1 MQSELART
9 AAASASLFC
18 GGLESKGFRFISS
31 SAEDKIIEHN
41 TNTNMSPFASPQTTT
56 DSSHSMSTSTSPSGG
71 DVLLKWGHRK
81 RSRLSRA
88 AIEDSSS
95 SVHTNNRRITHTV
108 PPKLSMPP
116 PPLVSSTASSGR
128 GRKHSS
134 RILEDPSLGGSESH
148 SRNSQGS
155 NPVVSRSAAP
165 KLSSSGMERSSRG
178 MPCSGSAKCQK
189 PSGFS
194 TTQGYERLNNSH
206 GDSASVQSKQEG
218 GVPTAP
224 ATSSLAANG
233 NKVTVEVIQWPRIYI
248 ALSRKEKEDDF
259 LAMKGTKIPQ
269 RPKKRA
275 KNIDRILQ
283 CCFPGM
289 WLSELTKSRY
299 EVREKK
305 SVKKVTL
312 TFCLNLLG
320 MLGSYGYKIWSLHP
334 SLTHID

>member
-1 MQSELART
+1 
-9 AAASASLFC
+9 
-18 GGLESKGFRFISS
+18 
-31 SAEDKIIEHN
+31 
-41 TNTNMSPFASPQTTT
+41 MSPFDSPQTTT
-56 DSSHSMSTSTSPSGG
+56 ESSHSMSTSTSPSGG

-95 SVHTNNRRITHTV
+95 SVQTNSRRISHSV
-108 PPKLSMPP
+108 PPNFSMPPPPP

-128 GRKHSS
+128 GRKHSP
-134 RILEDPSLGGSESH
+134 RNLEDPSLGGSESPP
-148 SRNSQGS
+148 RNSQGS

-165 KLSSSGMERSSRG
+165 KLSSSGMERSSRRV
-178 MPCSGSAKCQK
+178 PSSGSAKFQK
-189 PSGFS
+189 PSAFS
-194 TTQGYERLNNSH
+194 TTQQASERLNNSQ
-206 GDSASVQSKQEG
+206 GDSASVQSEQEG
-218 GVPTAP
+218 GVATTP
-224 ATSSLAANG
+224 ASSSLAANG
-233 NKVTVEVIQWPRIYI
+233 SKLTVEVIQWPRIYI

-275 KNIDRILQ
+275 KNVDRILQ

-305 SVKKVTL
+305 SMKKQKRRGL
-312 TFCLNLLG
+312 KGMENLD
-320 MLGSYGYKIWSLHP
+320 SDSE
-334 SLTHID
+334 

>member
-1 MQSELART
+1 
-9 AAASASLFC
+9 
-18 GGLESKGFRFISS
+18 
-31 SAEDKIIEHN
+31 
-41 TNTNMSPFASPQTTT
+41 MSPFDSPQTTT
-56 DSSHSMSTSTSPSGG
+56 ESSHSMSTSSSPSGG

-81 RSRLSRA
+81 RSRLSRP
-88 AIEDSSS
+88 AIEDSLS

-108 PPKLSMPP
+108 PPQLSMPPP

-128 GRKHSS
+128 GRKHSP
-134 RILEDPSLGGSESH
+134 RNLEDPSLGGSESP

-165 KLSSSGMERSSRG
+165 KLSSSGMERNNRR
-178 MPCSGSAKCQK
+178 MPSFGSAKCQK

-194 TTQGYERLNNSH
+194 TTQASERLNNSH
-206 GDSASVQSKQEG
+206 GHSASVQSEQEG
-218 GVPTAP
+218 GFPTAP
-224 ATSSLAANG
+224 ATSTLAANG
-233 NKVTVEVIQWPRIYI
+233 TKVTVEVIEWPRIYI

-305 SVKKVTL
+305 SVKKQKRRGL
-312 TFCLNLLG
+312 KG
-320 MLGSYGYKIWSLHP
+320 MESLD
-334 SLTHID
+334 SDSE

>member
-1 MQSELART
+1 
-9 AAASASLFC
+9 
-18 GGLESKGFRFISS
+18 
-31 SAEDKIIEHN
+31 
-41 TNTNMSPFASPQTTT
+41 MSPFDSPQTTA
-56 DSSHSMSTSTSPSGG
+56 DSSLSMSTSTSPSGG
-71 DVLLKWGHRK
+71 DALLKWGHRK

-108 PPKLSMPP
+108 PPNLSMPP

-128 GRKHSS
+128 ARN
-134 RILEDPSLGGSESH
+134 LEDPSLGGSESP
-148 SRNSQGS
+148 SRSQGS
-155 NPVVSRSAAP
+155 NPVVSRSAAAP
-165 KLSSSGMERSSRG
+165 KLSSCGMERSSRR
-178 MPCSGSAKCQK
+178 MLSSGSAKCQK

-194 TTQGYERLNNSH
+194 TTQEASERLNNSSH
-206 GDSASVQSKQEG
+206 ASVQSEKEG
-218 GVPTAP
+218 GVATAP

-233 NKVTVEVIQWPRIYI
+233 NKVTVGVIQWPKIYI

-275 KNIDRILQ
+275 KNVDRILQ

-305 SVKKVTL
+305 SVKKQKRSRGL
-312 TFCLNLLG
+312 KGMENLD
-320 MLGSYGYKIWSLHP
+320 SDSE
-334 SLTHID
+334 

>member
-1 MQSELART
+1 
-9 AAASASLFC
+9 
-18 GGLESKGFRFISS
+18 
-31 SAEDKIIEHN
+31 
-41 TNTNMSPFASPQTTT
+41 MSHFDSVQTTAE
-56 DSSHSMSTSTSPSGG
+56 SSHSMSTSTSPSGG

-95 SVHTNNRRITHTV
+95 SVHTNIRRISHSL
-108 PPKLSMPP
+108 PPNFSMPPPP

-128 GRKHSS
+128 VRKHSP
-134 RILEDPSLGGSESH
+134 RNLEDPSLGGSESP

-155 NPVVSRSAAP
+155 NPVVCRSAAP
-165 KLSSSGMERSSRG
+165 KVSSSGMERSSRRV
-178 MPCSGSAKCQK
+178 PSSSGSVKFQK
-189 PSGFS
+189 PSAFS
-194 TTQGYERLNNSH
+194 TTQQASERMNNSQ
-206 GDSASVQSKQEG
+206 GDSASVQSEQEG
-218 GVPTAP
+218 GVATTP
-224 ATSSLAANG
+224 ASSSLAPNG

-275 KNIDRILQ
+275 KNVDRILQ

-305 SVKKVTL
+305 SIKKVSNNFVLVYEISTIRIIKL
-312 TFCLNLLG
+312 FHKLR
-320 MLGSYGYKIWSLHP
+320 
-334 SLTHID
+334 D

>member
-1 MQSELART
+1 
-9 AAASASLFC
+9 
-18 GGLESKGFRFISS
+18 
-31 SAEDKIIEHN
+31 
-41 TNTNMSPFASPQTTT
+41 MSPFDCVQTTT
-56 DSSHSMSTSTSPSGG
+56 ESSHSMSTSTSPSAG

-95 SVHTNNRRITHTV
+95 SVHTNNRRISHSL
-108 PPKLSMPP
+108 PPNFSMPP
-116 PPLVSSTASSGR
+116 PPPPPPLFSSTASSGR
-128 GRKHSS
+128 GRKHSP
-134 RILEDPSLGGSESH
+134 RNLEDPSLGGSESP

-165 KLSSSGMERSSRG
+165 KVSSSGMERSSRRVAS
-178 MPCSGSAKCQK
+178 SGSAKFPK
-189 PSGFS
+189 PSAFS
-194 TTQGYERLNNSH
+194 TTQQASERMNNSQ
-206 GDSASVQSKQEG
+206 GDSASVQSEQEG
-218 GVPTAP
+218 CVATAP
-224 ATSSLAANG
+224 ASSSLAAIG

-275 KNIDRILQ
+275 KNVDRILQ

-305 SVKKVTL
+305 SIKKQKRRGL
-312 TFCLNLLG
+312 KG
-320 MLGSYGYKIWSLHP
+320 MEILDSDS
-334 SLTHID
+334 D

>member
-1 MQSELART
+1 
-9 AAASASLFC
+9 
-18 GGLESKGFRFISS
+18 
-31 SAEDKIIEHN
+31 
-41 TNTNMSPFASPQTTT
+41 MSPFDSVQTTAE
-56 DSSHSMSTSTSPSGG
+56 SSHSMSTSTSPSGG

-95 SVHTNNRRITHTV
+95 SVHTNIRRISHSV
-108 PPKLSMPP
+108 PPNFSMPPPP

-128 GRKHSS
+128 GRKHSH
-134 RILEDPSLGGSESH
+134 RNLEDPSLGGSESP

-165 KLSSSGMERSSRG
+165 KLSSSGMERSSRRV
-178 MPCSGSAKCQK
+178 PSSGSVKFQK
-189 PSGFS
+189 PSAFS
-194 TTQGYERLNNSH
+194 TTQQASERMNNSQ
-206 GDSASVQSKQEG
+206 GDSASVQSEQEG
-218 GVPTAP
+218 GVATTP
-224 ATSSLAANG
+224 ASSSLAANG
-233 NKVTVEVIQWPRIYI
+233 NKVSVEVIQWPRIYI

-275 KNIDRILQ
+275 KNVDRILQ

-305 SVKKVTL
+305 SIKKQKRRGL
-312 TFCLNLLG
+312 KGMENLD
-320 MLGSYGYKIWSLHP
+320 SESE
-334 SLTHID
+334 

>member
-1 MQSELART
+1 M
-9 AAASASLFC
+9 C
-18 GGLESKGFRFISS
+18 
-31 SAEDKIIEHN
+31 
-41 TNTNMSPFASPQTTT
+41 PFDSPQTTRE
-56 DSSHSMSTSTSPSGG
+56 STNTSQSGG

-95 SVHTNNRRITHTV
+95 SVHTNNNNNNNSNNMRRVITHTV
-108 PPKLSMPP
+108 PPNFSMPPP
-116 PPLVSSTASSGR
+116 PPLVSSTASSAR
-128 GRKHSS
+128 VRNHCHSHS
-134 RILEDPSLGGSESH
+134 PRNLEDPSLGGSESP

-155 NPVVSRSAAP
+155 NPVVCRSAAP
-165 KLSSSGMERSSRG
+165 KVSSSGMERSSRR
-178 MPCSGSAKCQK
+178 MPSSGSAKCQK
-189 PSGFS
+189 PTGFS
-194 TTQGYERLNNSH
+194 TTQGYERLTNNSH
-206 GDSASVQSKQEG
+206 GDSASVQSEQEG

-224 ATSSLAANG
+224 ANG
-233 NKVTVEVIQWPRIYI
+233 NKTVEVIQWPRIYI

-305 SVKKVTL
+305 SVKKQKRRGL
-312 TFCLNLLG
+312 KGMENLD
-320 MLGSYGYKIWSLHP
+320 SDS
-334 SLTHID
+334 D